1 MPKPAETIALQ
12 IAGEPTQIAKHIV
25 DAVPGAQRFLNYLQ
39 QERGCKPSTTLQ
51 YFKVVGL
58 YFHKKKKQPRGAA
71 EVTGVQH
78 YDKWR
83 VFDQDRRLSP
93 IQTGTG
99 IPIAKLLE
107 AKINDLRPI
116 TPSVWKLFD
125 VALTPEILNLIAQ
138 AFYEVWGTSRT
149 FKDMA
154 PTDFIFGEPYASIL
168 PPKPVEDKPQDTLAA
183 LTLPQ
188 GLAHDYAV
196 NAEAFIT
203 EDIHEFAA
211 HVEQTSPNGV
221 LLSRNAVSSE
231 NQGKVLECVAGLLQK
246 WVSA

>member
-1 MPKPAETIALQ
+1 M
-12 IAGEPTQIAKHIV
+12 QIAKHIV

-39 QERGCKPSTTLQ
+39 RERGCKPSTTLQ

-58 YFHKKKKQPRGAA
+58 YFHKQKKQPKGAA

-93 IQTGTG
+93 IQAATGVS
-99 IPIAKLLE
+99 IAKLQE
-107 AKINDLRPI
+107 AKINDLRPV
-116 TPSVWKLFD
+116 TPRVWRLFD
-125 VALTPEILNLIAQ
+125 VELTPENLNLIAQ

-154 PTDFIFGEPYASIL
+154 PTDFIFGEPYTSII
-168 PPKPVEDKPQDTLAA
+168 PPKPVEDKLQDTFAA

-203 EDIHEFAA
+203 EDIYEFAA
-211 HVEQTSPNGV
+211 HVERVPLNGV
-221 LLSRNAVSSE
+221 LLNRNAVSSE
-231 NQGKVLECVAGLLQK
+231 NHGKVLECVAGLLQK